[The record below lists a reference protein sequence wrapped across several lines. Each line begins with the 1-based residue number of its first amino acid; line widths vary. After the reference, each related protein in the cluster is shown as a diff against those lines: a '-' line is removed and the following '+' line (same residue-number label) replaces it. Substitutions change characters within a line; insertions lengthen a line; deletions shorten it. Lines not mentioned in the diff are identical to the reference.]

1 MGEVVMHRRSAL
13 GQLLIASTAAVAVAA
28 IVAGCTASRS
38 ARVVQ
43 ARPAAH
49 STASADSRQAA
60 ATTKPTEIRALV
72 IREGAPEVYLD
83 LKASAAPVWTSYRN
97 AQGQVV
103 IELPNTV
110 PAASVSDLTPG
121 EGLISSLKVQ
131 RETDG
136 NRPLTRLVLET
147 RQEVE
152 HTVTAENLDLH
163 VRLAPVDGEKRAALS
178 PSPAPAPA
186 PAPAKVE
193 QEPAPPPP
201 PPIPTASSTSPA
213 PMAPMAANPANT
225 GTAAEPPAAAAAAAA
240 AAGNPA
246 PSAVSAAA
254 AGTPEQPAVAP
265 APQGSSATRLDAIEV
280 LSAGS
285 GGSGAVVKIA
295 GDGEFPYQTF
305 ALGDPARF
313 VIDISG
319 VINRS
324 SRSTVAVDR
333 GVVQRVR
340 VAQFKP
346 MPQPVARVVFDLR
359 HGTVPHIER
368 TAQSLVV
375 TFPGPEG
382 SVAASE
388 AGAASP
394 VPAAR
399 TSSALTHPAPAA
411 TAVAAPPSDPPAA
424 EETAKPSTTS
434 TTSMA
439 STSSMSTMPA
449 TSATSAASAT
459 SSTSTASTTGP
470 ATSEPS
476 RGTEIASSSSTEPP
490 PPPPAPRRSS
500 RKSSRGHKPS
510 TAVEM
515 ASTTPAAS
523 ASPGS
528 SASEPPAATP
538 TVATTV
544 ASVSTPNIK
553 ATSSTHKNDG
563 LTLPAT
569 SASPRSSAATAAGA
583 AGGTG
588 TLVAAK
594 QQPSDLQLNRAPGAA
609 MGGTASPAE
618 SFASQTV
625 GQQGERT
632 YVGEPIDLKVT
643 NADVTDVLRTFAQLS
658 GLNIVVQPGV
668 TGTVTAEM
676 ENVPW
681 DQALEQVL
689 KINKLGYELEGNVM
703 RIAPTAILRDEAKER
718 QELSAARALAV
729 PLRTIMKPLSY
740 ARAYDIASLL
750 KTGEAGLLSQRGSV
764 IVDTRTNTLIIKEL
778 PNYLDTVIAVI
789 EQLDTPEPQVMI
801 EARIIETT
809 KNYDRNLGIRWSF
822 KGVAD
827 AAHGNTTGLIFPNNG
842 NVTGNVDV
850 HGSSGDLLGIH
861 LGNVLNSFT
870 LDAAL
875 QAAEDEGLV
884 HILSAPKVAT
894 LNNQRAS
901 IQSGLQ
907 IPVQTI
913 ANNTVTVQFVNAT
926 LRLDV
931 TPQVTAEGTILMD
944 IDISKREP
952 LVAFLVPGATNA
964 PISTKDARTRLVV
977 RDGGTAVIGGIYKV
991 TNNDAQNRIPG
1002 LANIPILGN
1011 LFKNRSRSDSNE
1023 ELLIFITPRVIK
1035 L

>member
-1 MGEVVMHRRSAL
+1 
-13 GQLLIASTAAVAVAA
+13 
-28 IVAGCTASRS
+28 
-38 ARVVQ
+38 
-43 ARPAAH
+43 
-49 STASADSRQAA
+49 
-60 ATTKPTEIRALV
+60 
-72 IREGAPEVYLD
+72 
-83 LKASAAPVWTSYRN
+83 
-97 AQGQVV
+97 
-103 IELPNTV
+103 
-110 PAASVSDLTPG
+110 
-121 EGLISSLKVQ
+121 
-131 RETDG
+131 
-136 NRPLTRLVLET
+136 
-147 RQEVE
+147 
-152 HTVTAENLDLH
+152 
-163 VRLAPVDGEKRAALS
+163 
-178 PSPAPAPA
+178 
-186 PAPAKVE
+186 
-193 QEPAPPPP
+193 
-201 PPIPTASSTSPA
+201 
-213 PMAPMAANPANT
+213 MAANPPTSGN
-225 GTAAEPPAAAAAAAA
+225 AADPTAA

-280 LSAGS
+280 LSS
-285 GGSGAVVKIA
+285 GSGAVVKIA

-324 SRSTVAVDR
+324 SRSTVAVER

-382 SVAASE
+382 SAAADE
-388 AGAASP
+388 AGSASP

-399 TSSALTHPAPAA
+399 TSTALTHPAPAA
-411 TAVAAPPSDPPAA
+411 TAVAALPSDPSAA
-424 EETAKPSTTS
+424 ESAAKASTTS
-434 TTSMA
+434 TTSTISTT
-439 STSSMSTMPA
+439 STSSMSTLPAKSAPSA
-449 TSATSAASAT
+449 TSATLAASA
-459 SSTSTASTTGP
+459 P
-470 ATSEPS
+470 SEPS

-500 RKSSRGHKPS
+500 RKSAKGHKPS
-510 TAVEM
+510 TVVVET
-515 ASTTPAAS
+515 ASTTPTGA

-528 SASEPPAATP
+528 IASEPPAATP
-538 TVATTV
+538 TPATTV

-553 ATSSTHKNDG
+553 AASSTHKNDG

>member
-13 GQLLIASTAAVAVAA
+13 GQLLIASAAAAAA
-28 IVAGCTASRS
+28 IVAGCTASRP
-38 ARVVQ
+38 AKVVQ
-43 ARPAAH
+43 AQPAGH
-49 STASADSRQAA
+49 STASADARQP
-60 ATTKPTEIRALV
+60 ATATKPTEIRALE
-72 IREGAPEVYLD
+72 IREGAPEVYVD

-110 PAASVSDLTPG
+110 AAASVADLSPG

-136 NRPLTRLVLET
+136 NRPLTRLVVET

-163 VRLAPVDGEKRAALS
+163 VRLAPVDGDKRAALS
-178 PSPAPAPA
+178 ASMAPSPATVE
-186 PAPAKVE
+186 KVE
-193 QEPAPPPP
+193 PEPIPPPP
-201 PPIPTASSTSPA
+201 PVPATAPAASATSAASAASATSAATPA
-213 PMAPMAANPANT
+213 
-225 GTAAEPPAAAAAAAA
+225 PAAASAAPESTPAMAS
-240 AAGNPA
+240 A
-246 PSAVSAAA
+246 PSAITTAP

-265 APQGSSATRLDAIEV
+265 APRGASATRLNAIEV
-280 LSAGS
+280 SSS
-285 GGSGAVVKIA
+285 GGSGGGAVIRIA

-313 VIDISG
+313 VIDLSG
-319 VINRS
+319 VMNHS

-333 GVVQRVR
+333 GLVQRVR

-368 TAQSLVV
+368 TAQALVV
-375 TFPGPEG
+375 TFGEG
-382 SVAASE
+382 AAAAGSS
-388 AGAASP
+388 AGASTGMSSP
-394 VPAAR
+394 APEPAV
-399 TSSALTHPAPAA
+399 SAAVSAPIPAPEPAPMPSPAA
-411 TAVAAPPSDPPAA
+411 TKIAKSDP
-424 EETAKPSTTS
+424 SQ
-434 TTSMA
+434 
-439 STSSMSTMPA
+439 
-449 TSATSAASAT
+449 
-459 SSTSTASTTGP
+459 
-470 ATSEPS
+470 
-476 RGTEIASSSSTEPP
+476 GTEIAATSSTEPP
-490 PPPPAPRRSS
+490 PPPPAPSRTSKKS
-500 RKSSRGHKPS
+500 RKSRSSAAPATTS
-510 TAVEM
+510 MAA
-515 ASTTPAAS
+515 ASTLPAAS
-523 ASPGS
+523 SG
-528 SASEPPAATP
+528 SASDLPPSG
-538 TVATTV
+538 VAPASTV

-553 ATSSTHKNDG
+553 AVSSTHKNDG
-563 LTLPAT
+563 LNPPAPAGT
-569 SASPRSSAATAAGA
+569 VLASTATGS
-583 AGGTG
+583 G
-588 TLVAAK
+588 K

-618 SFASQTV
+618 SFAAQAV

-703 RIAPTAILRDEAKER
+703 RIAPTSILRDEAKER
-718 QELSAARALAV
+718 QELASARALAV

-740 ARAYDIASLL
+740 ARAQDIAQLL

-764 IVDTRTNTLIIKEL
+764 IVDNRTNTLIIKEL

-809 KNYDRNLGIRWSF
+809 KNYDRNIGIKWSF
-822 KGVAD
+822 NGVAD
-827 AAHGNTTGLIFPNNG
+827 AAHGNTTGLVFPNNG
-842 NVTGNVDV
+842 TVTGNVDV
-850 HGSSGDLLGIH
+850 SGSSGNLLGIH

-907 IPVQTI
+907 IPIQTI

-952 LVAFLVPGATNA
+952 LTAFLVPGATNA
-964 PISTKDARTRLVV
+964 PISTKDAHTRLVV

-991 TNNDAQNRIPG
+991 TNNDAQSRIPG

-1011 LFKNRSRSDSNE
+1011 LFKNRSRSDSND